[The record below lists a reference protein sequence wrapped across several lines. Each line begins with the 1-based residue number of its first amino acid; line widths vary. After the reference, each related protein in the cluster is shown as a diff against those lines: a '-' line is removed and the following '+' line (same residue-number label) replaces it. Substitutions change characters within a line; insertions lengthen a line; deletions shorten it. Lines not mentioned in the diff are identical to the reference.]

1 MVTALPDM
9 TTHDVTFDDLELRLD
24 SKHSKIGRKIRDKKL
39 TSADGSRSGR
49 TFFMSMA
56 ARIKINRECGLIQDG
71 DEGDC
76 LAPSDGL
83 QHTPTRPS
91 VTGEGHP
98 SPEPVDAMPPEAEQ
112 LIATLKSW
120 KKPSHRPMRPVR
132 GQATLKT
139 RPSDSKGIA
148 VVLHVADQVLVV
160 HGGPELD
167 SRLLELPLHH
177 ALVEVVP
184 DHCSTFYVT
193 ANTPDRAVEGIYVSV
208 RDGLARDRWL
218 WALAAMDVKVK
229 GLHLVRGL
237 SAQET
242 EPWFLDTGARPLVR
256 WLS

>member
-1 MVTALPDM
+1 MKLDGRHIYGTDPELVVTALPDM
-9 TTHDVTFDDLELRLD
+9 TTHAVTFDDLELRLD
-24 SKHSKIGRKIRDKKL
+24 SRSSKICRGRQIREKKL

-56 ARIKINRECGLIQDG
+56 ARIKINRRCGLIQDG
-71 DEGDC
+71 NEGDC

-83 QHTPTRPS
+83 QRTPTRPS

-112 LIATLKSW
+112 LIDTLKSW

-167 SRLLELPLHH
+167 RRLLELPLHH
-177 ALVEVVP
+177 AQVE
-184 DHCSTFYVT
+184 DWL
-193 ANTPDRAVEGIYVSV
+193 AI
-208 RDGLARDRWL
+208 DGCWRW
-218 WALAAMDVKVK
+218 
-229 GLHLVRGL
+229 
-237 SAQET
+237 Q
-242 EPWFLDTGARPLVR
+242 P
-256 WLS
+256 